1 MEHPLENMDDPRLR
15 SHFVRTEACHAA
27 NNSQEPKGAVRAI
40 ILPDVEYYPAEKTL
54 RHYSPANGIRED
66 LVLGGGQVLS
76 LGLGPKGHWG
86 EDGPSSEVV
95 VFGWVF
101 QRQILID

>member
-1 MEHPLENMDDPRLR
+1 
-15 SHFVRTEACHAA
+15 VRTEACHAA

-76 LGLGPKGHWG
+76 LG